1 MQEYFDSLSH
11 ERLFDRRIVSA
22 AEPIWEETTA
32 LLVGPAELNA
42 QESLQLKLWDSGKPF
57 YFTLGL
63 PTWHLLYPQTAP
75 QRTTS

>member
-1 MQEYFDSLSH
+1 MREYYDSLFH
-11 ERLFDRRIVSA
+11 ERLFNCRIVSA

-57 YFTLGL
+57 FFTPGL
-63 PTWHLLYPQTAP
+63 PNWRLLLPKTVP